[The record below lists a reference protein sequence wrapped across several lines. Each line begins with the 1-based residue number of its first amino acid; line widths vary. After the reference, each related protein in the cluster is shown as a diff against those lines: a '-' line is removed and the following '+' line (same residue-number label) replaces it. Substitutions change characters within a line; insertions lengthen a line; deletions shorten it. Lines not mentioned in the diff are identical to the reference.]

1 MKKTHIIGLI
11 LIAIAIGIIL
21 ITTGDASTYVGFDE
35 AERISQN
42 DPNQK
47 VHVVGKLKKDA
58 QGKIV
63 GMHFD
68 PAVDA
73 NRLEFIVQDS
83 LGRENQ
89 VVYAAPK
96 PQDFE
101 RSEKIVLVGSMK
113 QDKVFYC
120 DKILL
125 KCPSKYQEGKIS
137 ADSTA
142 TYEAKKQL

>member
-1 MKKTHIIGLI
+1 MKKTHIIGLV

-21 ITTGDASTYVGFDE
+21 ITTGDASTYVGFEE
-35 AERISQN
+35 AEKIGQN

-58 QGKIV
+58 QGHIL
-63 GMHFD
+63 GMKFD
-68 PAVDA
+68 PALDA
-73 NRLEFIVQDS
+73 NRLEFLVIDS

-89 VVYAAPK
+89 VIYGAPK

-101 RSEKIVLVGSMK
+101 KSEKLVLIGSMK
-113 QDKVFYC
+113 PDKIFYC

-137 ADSTA
+137 TDSVKISA
-142 TYEAKKQL
+142 N

>member
-1 MKKTHIIGLI
+1 MKKTHIVGLV

-21 ITTGDASTYVGFDE
+21 TTTADVSTYVGFDE
-35 AERISQN
+35 AEKIAQN

-47 VHVVGKLKKDA
+47 VHVVGKLKRDA
-58 QGKIV
+58 QGKIL
-63 GMHFD
+63 GLNFN
-68 PAVDA
+68 AALDA
-73 NRLEFIVQDS
+73 NRLEFIVEDS

-89 VVYAAPK
+89 VIYSAPK

-101 RSEKIVLVGSMK
+101 KSEKIVLVGSMK
-113 QDKVFYC
+113 PDRIFYC

-142 TYEAKKQL
+142 SFEAKK

>member
-1 MKKTHIIGLI
+1 MKKTHIVGLI

-35 AERISQN
+35 AERIGEQ

-58 QGKIV
+58 QGHIV
-63 GMHFD
+63 GLRFN
-68 PAVDA
+68 PALDA
-73 NRLEFIVQDS
+73 NKLQFIVQDS
-83 LGRENQ
+83 LGRENE
-89 VVYAAPK
+89 VIYAAPK

-101 RSEKIVLVGSMK
+101 KSEKIVLVGSMK
-113 QDKVFYC
+113 ADKIFYC

-137 ADSTA
+137 ADSSA
-142 TYEAKKQL
+142 SVEAKK

>member
-11 LIAIAIGIIL
+11 LIAVAIGIIM

-35 AERISQN
+35 AEQVAQN
-42 DPNQK
+42 DPAQK
-47 VHVVGKLKKDA
+47 VHVVGTLKKDA
-58 QGKIV
+58 AGKIV
-63 GMHFD
+63 GLNYN
-68 PAVDA
+68 PALDA
-73 NRLEFIVQDS
+73 NRLEFLVQDS

-89 VVYAAPK
+89 VIYAAPK

-101 RSEKIVLVGSMK
+101 KSEKIVLVGSMHS
-113 QDKVFYC
+113 DKVFYC

-137 ADSTA
+137 VDSSA
-142 TYEAKKQL
+142 SVAVKN

>member
-1 MKKTHIIGLI
+1 MKKTHIVGLI

-35 AERISQN
+35 AERISQQ

-47 VHVVGKLKKDA
+47 VHVVGQLKKDA
-58 QGKIV
+58 QGHII
-63 GMHFD
+63 GLQFN
-68 PAVDA
+68 PALDA
-73 NRLEFIVQDS
+73 NRLQFIVQDS
-83 LGRENQ
+83 LGRENE
-89 VVYAAPK
+89 VIYAAPK

-101 RSEKIVLVGSMK
+101 KSEKIVLVGSMK
-113 QDKVFYC
+113 ADKIFYC

-137 ADSTA
+137 ADSSA
-142 TYEAKKQL
+142 SFEAKK

>member
-1 MKKTHIIGLI
+1 MKKTHIIGLV

-35 AERISQN
+35 AEKIGQN

-58 QGKIV
+58 QGHIL
-63 GMHFD
+63 GMNFN
-68 PAVDA
+68 PALDA
-73 NRLEFIVQDS
+73 NRLEFLVIDS
-83 LGRENQ
+83 LGRENK
-89 VVYAAPK
+89 VVYGAPK
-96 PQDFE
+96 PQDFDK
-101 RSEKIVLVGSMK
+101 SEKLVLIGSMK
-113 QDKVFYC
+113 PDKIFYC

-137 ADSTA
+137 TDTVKISAN
-142 TYEAKKQL
+142 

>member
-1 MKKTHIIGLI
+1 MKKTHIVGLI

-35 AERISQN
+35 AERIGQQ

-47 VHVVGKLKKDA
+47 VHVVGKLKKDE
-58 QGKIV
+58 QGHII
-63 GMHFD
+63 GLQFN
-68 PAVDA
+68 PALDA
-73 NRLEFIVQDS
+73 NRLQFIVQDS
-83 LGRENQ
+83 LGRENE
-89 VVYAAPK
+89 VIYAAPK

-101 RSEKIVLVGSMK
+101 KSEKIVLVGSMK
-113 QDKVFYC
+113 ADKIFYC

-137 ADSTA
+137 ADSSA
-142 TYEAKKQL
+142 SVEAKK

>member
-1 MKKTHIIGLI
+1 MKKTHLVGLV

-21 ITTGDASTYVGFDE
+21 TTTADVSTYVGFDE
-35 AERISQN
+35 AEKIAQE

-47 VHVVGKLKKDA
+47 VHVVGKLKRDA

-63 GMHFD
+63 GLNFN
-68 PAVDA
+68 AALDA
-73 NRLEFIVQDS
+73 NRLEFIVEDS

-89 VVYAAPK
+89 VIYAAPK

-101 RSEKIVLVGSMK
+101 KSEKIVLVGNMK
-113 QDKVFYC
+113 ADKIFYC

-142 TYEAKKQL
+142 SFEAKK

>member
-1 MKKTHIIGLI
+1 MKKTHIVGLI
-11 LIAIAIGIIL
+11 LIAVAIGIIL
-21 ITTGDASTYVGFDE
+21 TTTADVSTYVGFDE
-35 AERISQN
+35 AEKIAQN

-47 VHVVGKLKKDA
+47 VHVVGKLKRDA

-63 GMHFD
+63 GLNFN
-68 PAVDA
+68 AALDA
-73 NRLEFIVQDS
+73 NRLEFIVEDS

-89 VVYAAPK
+89 VIYAAPK

-101 RSEKIVLVGSMK
+101 KSEKIVLVGNMK
-113 QDKVFYC
+113 ADKIFYC

-125 KCPSKYQEGKIS
+125 KCPSKYQEGKIT

-142 TYEAKKQL
+142 SFEAKK

>member
-11 LIAIAIGIIL
+11 LIAVAIGIIL
-21 ITTGDASTYVGFDE
+21 TTTADVSTYVGFDE
-35 AERISQN
+35 AEKISQN

-47 VHVVGKLKKDA
+47 VHVVGKLKRDT

-63 GMHFD
+63 GLNFN
-68 PAVDA
+68 AALDA

-89 VVYAAPK
+89 VIYSAPK

-101 RSEKIVLVGSMK
+101 SSEKIVLVGNMK
-113 QDKVFYC
+113 SDRIFYC

-125 KCPSKYQEGKIS
+125 KCPSKYQEGKIT

-142 TYEAKKQL
+142 SLQAKK

>member
-1 MKKTHIIGLI
+1 MKKTHIVGLF

-35 AERISQN
+35 AERISQE

-47 VHVVGKLKKDA
+47 VHVVGKLKKDV
-58 QGKIV
+58 QGHII
-63 GMHFD
+63 GLQFN
-68 PAVDA
+68 PALDA
-73 NRLEFIVQDS
+73 NRLQFIVQDS
-83 LGRENQ
+83 LGRENE

-101 RSEKIVLVGSMK
+101 KSEKIVLVGSMK
-113 QDKVFYC
+113 ADKIFYC

-142 TYEAKKQL
+142 SYEAIK

>member
-11 LIAIAIGIIL
+11 LIAVAIGIIM

-35 AERISQN
+35 AEQIAQN
-42 DPNQK
+42 DPAQK
-47 VHVVGKLKKDA
+47 VHVVGTLKKDSD
-58 QGKIV
+58 GKIV
-63 GMHFD
+63 GLNYN
-68 PAVDA
+68 PALDA
-73 NRLEFIVQDS
+73 NRLEFLVQDS

-101 RSEKIVLVGSMK
+101 KSEKIVLVGSMHS
-113 QDKVFYC
+113 DKVFYC

-125 KCPSKYQEGKIS
+125 KCPSK
-137 ADSTA
+137 
-142 TYEAKKQL
+142 